1 MFYCTCFYFV
11 VSKNIGLNSSQ
22 YFIVKIPNERELQQ
36 IAFNCSKDIDFK
48 GFMNLYKKCTA
59 NPYYFLVID
68 TILALHNHLRFRSN
82 AFKRI

>member
-48 GFMNLYKKCTA
+48 GFTKNVQQIHT
-59 NPYYFLVID
+59 NFQ
-68 TILALHNHLRFRSN
+68 
-82 AFKRI
+82 